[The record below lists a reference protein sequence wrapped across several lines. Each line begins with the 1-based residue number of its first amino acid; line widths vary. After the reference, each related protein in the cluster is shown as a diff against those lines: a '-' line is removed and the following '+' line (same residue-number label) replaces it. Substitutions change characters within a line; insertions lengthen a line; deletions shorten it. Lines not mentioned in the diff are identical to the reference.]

1 MCGVFVDNGG
11 GLKKSWDHKSWGV
24 LSMMM
29 NHDSICG
36 SKLLPE
42 NFEPAFQLGGITSRC
57 RGGLGDWWRILSAK
71 TIGAKKLFFKTE
83 ISRFGGRLPMI
94 NQNGHWKLSLL
105 VSNPFIS
112 TTSRKYQLPPK
123 RNGLIRPYPPRKRP
137 SCLFRYSLDLLNL
150 FLKTCTLSSWWK
162 PEMGIK
168 SSLGPGISLVV
179 QMTSRNFSRYLGSF
193 LFSLHSTWHS
203 LGAGTSLFLE
213 GNTSCKLWCEIYL
226 SASF

>member
-1 MCGVFVDNGG
+1 MTRSAVPNCYPKTWSPLSNWVELLRDVVGALGIDEGSFPP
-11 GLKKSWDHKSWGV
+11 KK
-24 LSMMM
+24 
-29 NHDSICG
+29 C
-36 SKLLPE
+36 
-42 NFEPAFQLGGITSRC
+42 
-57 RGGLGDWWRILSAK
+57 
-71 TIGAKKLFFKTE
+71 GAKKLFFKTE

-162 PEMGIK
+162 PEIGIK
-168 SSLGPGISLVV
+168 SSLGPGISLV
-179 QMTSRNFSRYLGSF
+179 
-193 LFSLHSTWHS
+193 
-203 LGAGTSLFLE
+203 
-213 GNTSCKLWCEIYL
+213 SCSDDI
-226 SASF
+226 